1 MRHLRQVDG
10 SDSYMAVVLR
20 DLHTGEEKILSIVE
34 MLNSTAA
41 EGVDAVIKAL
51 LDWNID
57 KERIIG
63 CVFDTTNTDNG
74 WKIGI
79 AVRLEEFLE
88 HRVLH
93 VYCRHHVLERLVND
107 VVNVCFGSSTL
118 PEELTYKFLIDNWK
132 KLNMTDREVLKVNR
146 KTNYILQDVA
156 KFAIQMQK
164 EKIKDDY
171 QEVIS
176 LTLIILGAH
185 PESSSYSVCSLVQ
198 FHMLGGCQRYN
209 MSSK

>member
-1 MRHLRQVDG
+1 
-10 SDSYMAVVLR
+10 MAVVLR

-63 CVFDTTNTDNG
+63 CVFDTTNTNSG
-74 WKIGI
+74 WKSGI
-79 AVRLEEFLE
+79 VVRLEEFLE
-88 HRVLH
+88 HQVHH

-164 EKIKDDY
+164 EKLKDDY

-176 LTLIILGAH
+176 LTLILWELIQKVPIIQFA
-185 PESSSYSVCSLVQ
+185 PLVQ
-198 FHMLGGCQRYN
+198 FYMQGGCQRYYV
-209 MSSK
+209 SSK